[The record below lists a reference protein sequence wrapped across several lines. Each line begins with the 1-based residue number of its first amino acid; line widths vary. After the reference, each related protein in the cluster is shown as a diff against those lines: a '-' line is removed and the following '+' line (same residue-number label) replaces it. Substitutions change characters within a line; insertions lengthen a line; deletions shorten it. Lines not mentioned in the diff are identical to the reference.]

1 MTVKRIAG
9 VFLVMLGLTASGH
22 AQMTGSG
29 GIVIEPGGCVCPM
42 SAPSHTVTV
51 EWPWARATPAGASS
65 AVVYMTLVD
74 RRTTDDRLLGA
85 STPVAEKVELHSN
98 TNDNGVMKMRQ
109 LPSILLHPGVEVAL
123 EPGATHMMLVGL
135 KRTLKKGETFPLT
148 LEFEQ
153 AGRIEVTV
161 AVKGVGAMEPGSME
175 MQ

>member
-1 MTVKRIAG
+1 MKRLVGA
-9 VFLVMLGLTASGH
+9 FLIILGLTTSGH
-22 AQMTGSG
+22 AQMSG
-29 GIVIEPGGCVCPM
+29 CNCPM
-42 SAPSHTVTV
+42 SVPSRTVTV
-51 EWPWARATPAGASS
+51 EWPWARATPAGARS

-109 LPSILLHPGVEVAL
+109 LPSIVLHPGIDVAL
-123 EPGATHMMLVGL
+123 QPGGTHMMLFGL
-135 KRTLKKGETFPLT
+135 KRALKEGETFPLT

-161 AVKGVGAMEPGSME
+161 AVKGVGAMGLGGME